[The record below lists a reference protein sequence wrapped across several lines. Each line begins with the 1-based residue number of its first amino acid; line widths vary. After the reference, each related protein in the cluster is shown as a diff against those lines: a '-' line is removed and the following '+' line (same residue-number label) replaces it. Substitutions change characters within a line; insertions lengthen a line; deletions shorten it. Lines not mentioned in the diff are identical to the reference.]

1 MSEEYNSSNFIKN
14 IVKQDLE
21 NGKRNEIITRFP
33 PEPNGYLHIGH
44 AKSIVLNFELADEF
58 KGKTNLRFDDTNPVK
73 EDTEYVES
81 IENDVRWLGYDW
93 ENLYFASNYFDT
105 MYEKAVLLIKKGK
118 AYVCDLTGDEI
129 KEYRGT
135 LTEPGKESPYRNR
148 TVEENLSLFDQM
160 KNGDFKDGEKVLR
173 AKIDMTSPNINM
185 RDPIIY
191 RIAHSEHHNTGN
203 KWCIYPMYDFAHPLE
218 DAIEGITHS
227 ICTLE
232 FEDHRPLYDWV
243 VRECEMENVPQQ
255 IEFARLN
262 MTNTVMSKRKL
273 KLLVD
278 ENVVDGWDDPRMPTI
293 AGLRRKGC
301 PAVAIRNF
309 CKEIGVAKAASV
321 VDSSML
327 DYFIREELNKEA
339 PRTMAVLN
347 PLKVVITNYPEGET
361 EMLEIEN
368 NPDKPEEGK
377 RLVPFSRNIYIEQED
392 FMEEPPKKYFRLFPG
407 NEVRLKGAY
416 FVKCN
421 DFIKDENGK
430 VIEIHCTYDPE
441 TKSGSG
447 FTGRKV
453 KSTIHWI
460 NAATAVDAEF
470 RLYEP
475 LLLDENEDANKNFL
489 ENINP
494 NSLNVLHGYV
504 EPLMKDAK
512 KGDAFQFFRH
522 GYFNVDSKY
531 TTEDKLVFNRIVSLK
546 SSFKLNK

>member
-1 MSEEYNSSNFIKN
+1 
-14 IVKQDLE
+14 
-21 NGKRNEIITRFP
+21 
-33 PEPNGYLHIGH
+33 
-44 AKSIVLNFELADEF
+44 
-58 KGKTNLRFDDTNPVK
+58 
-73 EDTEYVES
+73 
-81 IENDVRWLGYDW
+81 
-93 ENLYFASNYFDT
+93 
-105 MYEKAVLLIKKGK
+105 
-118 AYVCDLTGDEI
+118 
-129 KEYRGT
+129 
-135 LTEPGKESPYRNR
+135 
-148 TVEENLSLFDQM
+148 
-160 KNGDFKDGEKVLR
+160 
-173 AKIDMTSPNINM
+173 
-185 RDPIIY
+185 
-191 RIAHSEHHNTGN
+191 
-203 KWCIYPMYDFAHPLE
+203 
-218 DAIEGITHS
+218 
-227 ICTLE
+227 
-232 FEDHRPLYDWV
+232 
-243 VRECEMENVPQQ
+243 
-255 IEFARLN
+255 
-262 MTNTVMSKRKL
+262 MSKRKL

-377 RLVPFSRNIYIEQED
+377 RLVPFSREIYIEQED

-430 VIEIHCTYDPE
+430 VMEIHCTYDPE

-460 NAATAVDAEF
+460 NAATAVEAEF
-470 RLYEP
+470 R
-475 LLLDENEDANKNFL
+475 
-489 ENINP
+489 
-494 NSLNVLHGYV
+494 
-504 EPLMKDAK
+504 
-512 KGDAFQFFRH
+512 
-522 GYFNVDSKY
+522 
-531 TTEDKLVFNRIVSLK
+531 
-546 SSFKLNK
+546 